1 MSVSVALHAAF
12 ILLVAWRQDD
22 APAPVSRADLVVSLD
37 SRDATGDDPLPSPDV
52 ASEAADPP
60 KKTETREPAANEPLT
75 ASTKPATAEPL
86 SQPQP
91 QAKPPQPAPLAETR
105 AVAQAA
111 TASTDPSPRSAAPAA
126 GSSTATIAAVT
137 TAATTTTVVQPFD
150 RRQRKMLDK
159 KLSDWSESYAK
170 AVEAGGEVSW
180 QQDGQRYTARFSE
193 LPADSDMALDRVLV
207 EVSTE
212 IEGERLKTQMRMKR
226 LAFSHYAQFVNRW
239 DKDVQIHDDELDG
252 RFHANSAINLTYS
265 RDAKPQFHGKVTTAA
280 RRININADRGRARR
294 DEMFLGGLQTGVR
307 SIRLPKNFV
316 PLPQTAD
323 IRDDQ
328 LQEFDED
335 TRITFH
341 ADGSYTWVA
350 YKDGLFERRGHLRA
364 PASYLIATNKA
375 KLYVRG
381 TVKGKV
387 LVYSPERIVIAG
399 DLVYAGDPAKRST
412 SEDYLGL
419 VSART
424 IEVAGPKTTGPGDVH
439 INAAIY
445 AKRRFAVT
453 RYRARN
459 GGTLEIFGSL
469 TAGTISATEPR
480 FATKILFDPRLEGAR
495 PPGFPVT
502 DRYEVESW
510 DAAWT
515 VDASSASKDAI

>member
-1 MSVSVALHAAF
+1 
-12 ILLVAWRQDD
+12 
-22 APAPVSRADLVVSLD
+22 
-37 SRDATGDDPLPSPDV
+37 
-52 ASEAADPP
+52 
-60 KKTETREPAANEPLT
+60 
-75 ASTKPATAEPL
+75 
-86 SQPQP
+86 
-91 QAKPPQPAPLAETR
+91 
-105 AVAQAA
+105 
-111 TASTDPSPRSAAPAA
+111 
-126 GSSTATIAAVT
+126 
-137 TAATTTTVVQPFD
+137 
-150 RRQRKMLDK
+150 MLDK
-159 KLSDWSESYAK
+159 KLSDWSDSYA
-170 AVEAGGEVSW
+170 EAADSAAEVSW
-180 QQDGQRYTARFSE
+180 QQDGQHYTARFSD
-193 LPADSDMALDRVLV
+193 LPAESDMALDRVLV

-212 IEGERLKTQMRMKR
+212 IDGERLTTQMRMKR

-239 DKDVQIHDDELDG
+239 DKEVQIHDDELDG

-280 RRININADRGRARR
+280 RRINIDAGRGRARR

-307 SIRLPKNFV
+307 SIHLPKNFV
-316 PLPQTAD
+316 PLPQTAA

-350 YKDGLFERRGHLRA
+350 YKEGLFERRGHLRA
-364 PASYLIATNKA
+364 PASYLIATDKA

-399 DLVYAGDPAKRST
+399 DLVYAGDPAERS
-412 SEDYLGL
+412 SGDDYLGL

-424 IEVAGPKTTGPGDVH
+424 IEVAGPKTTGPGDVQIH
-439 INAAIY
+439 AAIY
-445 AKRRFAVT
+445 AKRRFSVA

-469 TAGTISATEPR
+469 TAGTLSATEPR
-480 FATKILFDPRLEGAR
+480 FATRIRFDPRLEATR

-515 VDASSASKDAI
+515 VDASNASNDSI

>member
-1 MSVSVALHAAF
+1 MRQPIRIAMSVSVAVHAAVIF
-12 ILLVAWRQDD
+12 LVTWRAAD
-22 APAPVSRADLVVSLD
+22 APLPVSRADLVVSLD
-37 SRDATGDDPLPSPDV
+37 SRDAAGADPLPAP
-52 ASEAADPP
+52 E
-60 KKTETREPAANEPLT
+60 ETQTSTDNAQSAKAQEPAA
-75 ASTKPATAEPL
+75 PAMQAPTQAKKPL
-86 SQPQP
+86 SLAP
-91 QAKPPQPAPLAETR
+91 PPQPLAEP
-105 AVAQAA
+105 AVAMIAEA
-111 TASTDPSPRSAAPAA
+111 TTVDSRPPPSAPE
-126 GSSTATIAAVT
+126 SPVAAVPTVT
-137 TAATTTTVVQPFD
+137 TEATTTTVVQPLD
-150 RRQRKMLDK
+150 RRQRKMFDK
-159 KLSDWSESYAK
+159 KLADWSDDFAD
-170 AVEAGGEVSW
+170 AQVTGGEVSW
-180 QQDGQRYTARFSE
+180 QQDGQEYTARFSE
-193 LPADSDMALDRVLV
+193 LPADNDMALDRVLV

-212 IEGERLKTQMRMKR
+212 IDGERLTTQMSMKR

-252 RFHANSAINLTYS
+252 RFHANSAINLTTS
-265 RDAKPQFHGKVTTAA
+265 RDARPQFHGKVTTAA
-280 RRININADRGRARR
+280 RRINFDSGRGRARR

-307 SIRLPKNFV
+307 SIHLPKNFV
-316 PLPQTAD
+316 PLPHTAT

-350 YKDGLFERRGHLRA
+350 HKDGLFERRGHLRA

-399 DLVYAGDPAKRST
+399 NLVYAGDPAQRST
-412 SEDYLGL
+412 GNDYLGL

-424 IEVAGPKTTGPGDVH
+424 VEVGGPKTTGPGDLH
-439 INAAIY
+439 IDAAIY
-445 AKRRFAVT
+445 AKRRFSVA

-480 FATKILFDPRLEGAR
+480 FAAKIRFDPRLEAAR
-495 PPGFPVT
+495 PPEFPVT

-515 VDASSASKDAI
+515 VETAAAEEDTI